1 MTDFEIGKACQCY
14 RKKIGK
20 TQREVAED
28 THYSVENISAF
39 ENGRTNNFRILL
51 WYVAH
56 GLNVY
61 NISVDTYPGI
71 ETR

>member
-1 MTDFEIGKACQCY
+1 MTDFEIGKACQRY
-14 RKKIGK
+14 RKNIGK
-20 TQREVAED
+20 TQREVAEA

-51 WYVAH
+51 WYVAN

>member
-1 MTDFEIGKACQCY
+1 MTDFEIGKACQRY
-14 RKKIGK
+14 RKNIGK
-20 TQREVAED
+20 TQREAAND

-51 WYVAH
+51 WYVAQ

-61 NISVDTYPGI
+61 NIAVETYPDI

>member
-14 RKKIGK
+14 RKYIGK
-20 TQREVAED
+20 TQKEVAID
-28 THYSVENISAF
+28 TNYSVENVSAF

-51 WYVAH
+51 WYVAQ

-61 NISVDTYPGI
+61 NIAVETYPDI